1 MNSPI
6 SDPTISLALAP
17 LAPPAGGPGPG
28 TPDEAMAMVKRA
40 QGKFRMAGAAAT
52 FTAINNQSDGF
63 VDRDLYAFVYD
74 LRGVSVAHGA
84 HAELVGRNLIRLRD
98 HGGRRPIHDMI
109 EIARAEGSGWIE
121 FRLIN
126 PMTNT
131 IEARSA
137 YLERMDGYVVGV
149 GVRLDCHEAIDLASL
164 RPAGDPASR
173 EISIVPAPGVAGE
186 PAEGRIE
193 GMTTPAA
200 ASAGDVAQAA
210 EMSPHERL
218 FTEFRRAK
226 RLKIMKTN
234 ALRRRPSMA
243 GAAMRPRTGLA
254 RRHF

>member
-1 MNSPI
+1 MNSPF

-17 LAPPAGGPGPG
+17 LAPPAGGPGTG

-40 QGKFRMAGAAAT
+40 QGTFRMAGAAAT

-74 LRGVSVAHGA
+74 LHGVSVAHGA
-84 HAELVGRNLIRLRD
+84 HVELVGRNLVRLRD
-98 HGGRRPIHDMI
+98 QGGRRPIHDMI

-121 FRLIN
+121 FRVIN
-126 PMTNT
+126 PLTNR

-149 GVRLDCHEAIDLASL
+149 GVRLDCHEAIDLASSRTDCDL
-164 RPAGDPASR
+164 VSR
-173 EISIVPAPGVAGE
+173 EISIVPAPGASGE
-186 PAEGRIE
+186 PAERRVE
-193 GMTTPAA
+193 EATPAA
-200 ASAGDVAQAA
+200 ASTGDIAQADD
-210 EMSPHERL
+210 MSPHQRL

-234 ALRRRPSMA
+234 ALRRRPSMP
-243 GAAMRPRTGLA
+243 GAAMRPRAGLA
-254 RRHF
+254 ARHF

>member
-1 MNSPI
+1 MNSPF

-52 FTAINNQSDGF
+52 FTAINSQSDGF

-84 HAELVGRNLIRLRD
+84 HAELVGCNLLRLRD

-121 FRLIN
+121 FRVIN

-149 GVRLDCHEAIDLASL
+149 GVRLDCHEAIDLA
-164 RPAGDPASR
+164 PSR
-173 EISIVPAPGVAGE
+173 TGGHGISIVPDPGAAGG
-186 PAEGRIE
+186 PAEGVP
-193 GMTTPAA
+193 TPVT
-200 ASAGDVAQAA
+200 ASDVADAA
-210 EMSPHERL
+210 EMSPHARL

-234 ALRRRPSMA
+234 ALRRRPAILAATPSRRGGFGGRA
-243 GAAMRPRTGLA
+243 GRSL
-254 RRHF
+254 